1 MEKKDWKRNFAFRLK
16 EDDEIISRFICS
28 SKKSESDTIRELLRF
43 AINEINRVRDKRI
56 LAENFRQL
64 ESKLT
69 ELIQTQEKNHHEIME
84 FLKNNRII
92 SDNEQNESNKDNTNS
107 SMENSIDSVIDMF
120 NADTFLK

>member
-43 AINEINRVRDKRI
+43 AINEINRVRDERI

>member
-16 EDDEIISRFICS
+16 ENDEIISRFICS

-43 AINEINRVRDKRI
+43 AINEINRVRDERI
-56 LAENFRQL
+56 LVENFRQL
-64 ESKLT
+64 ESRLT

>member
-16 EDDEIISRFICS
+16 ENDEIISRFICS

-43 AINEINRVRDKRI
+43 AINEINRVRDERI
-56 LAENFRQL
+56 LVENFRQL

>member
-16 EDDEIISRFICS
+16 ENDEIISRFICS

-43 AINEINRVRDKRI
+43 AINEINRVRDERI
-56 LAENFRQL
+56 LVENFRQL

-69 ELIQTQEKNHHEIME
+69 ELIQTQEKNHREIME

>member
-43 AINEINRVRDKRI
+43 AINEINRVRDERI
-56 LAENFRQL
+56 LVENFRQL